1 MAEVL
6 QIHVK
11 VNNSLSDCNWKGTL
25 TLEII
30 DYDKKKIKLKV
41 QLHFCKHYE

>member
-30 DYDKKKIKLKV
+30 DYDKKKK
-41 QLHFCKHYE
+41 

>member
-30 DYDKKKIKLKV
+30 DYDKKKKKIKSAASFL
-41 QLHFCKHYE
+41 QTL